1 MPTPGNAPRFGGS
14 RARVSTDWH
23 EGSTDLTNYLT
34 RFVKDEAGAAGV
46 EYGILV
52 AAVAAGIIVAAFSIG
67 DSVSAAFNFVDTKLS
82 AECDPCS

>member
-1 MPTPGNAPRFGGS
+1 M
-14 RARVSTDWH
+14 
-23 EGSTDLTNYLT
+23 TNYLT

-67 DSVSAAFNFVDTKLS
+67 DSVSAAFSFVDSKLR
-82 AECDPCS
+82 AECKPCS

>member
-1 MPTPGNAPRFGGS
+1 M
-14 RARVSTDWH
+14 
-23 EGSTDLTNYLT
+23 TNYLT

-67 DSVSAAFNFVDTKLS
+67 DSNPV
-82 AECDPCS
+82 